1 MTKIYESW
9 SWIFNGRCQS
19 LLWQCVSC
27 SWAVLL
33 LSGGTWWIR
42 LQPLLCLLCLPGFNY
57 NLSLLRPLLA
67 LLLGAIT
74 LIPRG
79 VHQRLLLPFTTP
91 WLRRFLLALS
101 FVYGWQI
108 LCEVQQR
115 RSLLERRG
123 PGRLGTGLGTPWK
136 AESGSHVHR
145 WQFHRPTPSTWCCE
159 PLGLIAPSIVSEL
172 VITDTWSRISVRGLS
187 LTAFPPKRRPVFIA
201 TEQEFSFPLNRRHG
215 ARGAGCIG
223 VGAGGVLSAPKTS
236 FRRRC
241 ITGDVHCLGC
251 NEEARRSFGSSAF
264 GFLFCRGQSKYE
276 DAGRSISSWAKD
288 GSDGSCRKRN
298 RGWRKG
304 ARWKIFRSLY
314 SI

>member
-33 LSGGTWWIR
+33 LSGGTWWIL

-108 LCEVQQR
+108 LCEVQQK
-115 RSLLERRG
+115 RSLLEQRG
-123 PGRLGTGLGTPWK
+123 LGRLGTGLGTPWK